1 MHHRLLV
8 MISTPNVFSGAAID
22 RLAERRNDAD
32 WIAAALACSDAR
44 FLVAWDELSPIHW
57 HNDQPAAAFV
67 DADAA
72 APWLSSAREV
82 VLLGENGGRVMFG
95 LNFDEPPA
103 AEWPWAP
110 TELKSIAG
118 LLDARDAALLA
129 WFRALCHWHREHR
142 FCPRCGR
149 PTAAVAAG
157 HERVCGG
164 CSAHHYPRVDPAII
178 VLVERGDKCLLG
190 RQAKWPAR
198 RFSTLAG
205 FVEPGESLEDA
216 VAREVFEEAG
226 VKIAAARYHSSQP
239 WPFPASLMLGFF
251 AEAASP
257 RIVLNDGELEEARWF
272 SREDI
277 AEGLK
282 RGDFKLPSLPSVAFR
297 LVRDWYE
304 RGGGLLALDPLS
316 QREGRVRGVD

>member
-1 MHHRLLV
+1 ME
-8 MISTPNVFSGAAID
+8 SNVFAGAAIN
-22 RLAERRNDAD
+22 RLTERRNDAD
-32 WIAAALACSDAR
+32 WIAAALSNGRAR
-44 FLVAWDELSPIHW
+44 FLVAWDEGSPIHW
-57 HNDQPAAAFV
+57 QGDRPAAAFL
-67 DADAA
+67 DADAV

-82 VLLGENGGRVMFG
+82 LLLGEVDGQVLFG
-95 LNFDEPPA
+95 LNCDEPPA
-103 AEWPWAP
+103 GEWSLTP
-110 TELKSIAG
+110 TELKAVAG
-118 LLDARDAALLA
+118 LLDTRDASLLA

-142 FCPRCGR
+142 FCSRCGR
-149 PTAAVAAG
+149 PTTAVAAG
-157 HERVCGG
+157 HERVCDG
-164 CSAHHYPRVDPAII
+164 CGTHHYPRVDPAII
-178 VLVERGDKCLLG
+178 VLVERDDKCLLG

-226 VKIAAARYHSSQP
+226 VNVAAARYHSSQP

-251 AEAASP
+251 AEAAST
-257 RIVLNDGELEEARWF
+257 RIALNDGELEEARWF

-277 AEGLK
+277 ANGLE

-304 RGGGLLALDPLS
+304 RAAPVPLTELVAS
-316 QREGRVRGVD
+316 